1 MLTDSQVD
9 TLRRQYNGCS
19 LEQARALYRALCAP
33 LELPEI
39 GAKKMTSK
47 ASAELV
53 SGITPHDYYELYM
66 SGDEGSVVESTK
78 AVLASLGITVG

>member
-1 MLTDSQVD
+1 
-9 TLRRQYNGCS
+9 
-19 LEQARALYRALCAP
+19 
-33 LELPEI
+33 
-39 GAKKMTSK
+39 MTSK

>member
-19 LEQARALYRALCAP
+19 VDQARALYRALCSE
-33 LELPEI
+33 LLLPEV
-39 GAKKMTSK
+39 GVKKMTSR

-53 SGITPHDYYELYM
+53 ESITPYEYHDLYM
-66 SGDEGSVVESTK
+66 SGDEGSVSEGTR
-78 AVLASLGITVG
+78 AVLASVGITLK